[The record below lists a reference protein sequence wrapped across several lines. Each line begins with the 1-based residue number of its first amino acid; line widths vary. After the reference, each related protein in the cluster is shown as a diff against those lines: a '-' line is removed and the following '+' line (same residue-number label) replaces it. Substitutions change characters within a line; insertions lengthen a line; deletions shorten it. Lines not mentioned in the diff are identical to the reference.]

1 MNLYPLKNKILHGN
15 SLLSKN
21 PKSFINNGW
30 PNYFQKA
37 KGIYVYDLKNKKYLD
52 MVFAVGTN
60 LLGYSNINIDKKI
73 LQAVKLGT
81 MSTLNCLEEVILSK
95 EILKLNKWAGM
106 VKYARSGGEA
116 NCIAIRIA
124 RCYSKKTNIAVCGYH
139 GWHDWYLSANISESK
154 NELKNIF
161 LPGVKVKGIPKQLKG
176 TTYVFKY
183 NDYENLKKIVEKK
196 NIGIIKMEVM
206 RNQYPKD
213 NFLQKVRKL
222 CDKNNIV
229 LIFDEC
235 TSGFRDIYGGIHKKF
250 KIKPDIAMFSKAIGN
265 GYPISIV
272 VGKKKIMKSAENSFI
287 SSTYWSERLG
297 YVAALATLKE
307 MKRIKSWNRTS
318 LMGKFIK
325 KKWKEI
331 SKKHS
336 IDIII
341 NEGIDSIPSFDF
353 KYNKEFLKKFLIKEM
368 LKKNILAS
376 NYIFVST
383 QHNINNTKKYFKV
396 FDLVL
401 KKIKEKSFSKKNKKI
416 YSNQMV
422 RFN

>member
-21 PKSFINNGW
+21 PKSFIKNGW

-318 LMGKFIK
+318 FMGKFIK

-336 IDIII
+336 IDIVI
-341 NEGIDSIPSFDF
+341 NDGIDSIPSFDF
-353 KYNKEFLKKFLIKEM
+353 KYNKEFFKKFLIKEM

-396 FDLVL
+396 FDLVM
-401 KKIKEKSFSKKNKKI
+401 KKINEMSFSKKNKKI

>member
-21 PKSFINNGW
+21 PKSFINSGW

-37 KGIYVYDLKNKKYLD
+37 KGVYVYDLKNKKYLD

-183 NDYENLKKIVEKK
+183 NDYENLKKIVKKK

-318 LMGKFIK
+318 FMGKFIK

-336 IDIII
+336 IDIVI
-341 NEGIDSIPSFDF
+341 NDGIDSIPSFDF

-396 FDLVL
+396 FDLVM
-401 KKIKEKSFSKKNKKI
+401 KKIKEMSFSKKNKKI